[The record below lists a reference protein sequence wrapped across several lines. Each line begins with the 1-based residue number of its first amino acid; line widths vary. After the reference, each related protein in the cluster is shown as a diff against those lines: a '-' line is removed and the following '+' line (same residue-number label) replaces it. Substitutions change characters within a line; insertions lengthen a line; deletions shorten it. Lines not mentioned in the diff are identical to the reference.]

1 MREPFAQQEWI
12 DEDPTSI
19 RAQHHGQLL
28 FGAQPAPTEFD
39 ADWDP
44 SVAVAAALAGGLP
57 EGWSAPELDRE
68 GLDGCC
74 LAALLQAVTGRPHR
88 RRRVD
93 GADAV
98 AVLASPG
105 AELVIMG
112 PRPPSPL
119 FPFRAYLNLGP
130 AEGQWRL
137 GLPDGPSWLFPLA
150 KITEAMEGV
159 VGGGPEQGSRP
170 TADACCATDLGLAPR
185 GSGHGQVPAVAGAR
199 CVPEDGLGRRIQAAA
214 PGATVEVPA
223 GVHRG
228 RWVIDKPLVLRGTR
242 AEATVLDGAGRGPIL
257 SLEGAGEVHLEELT
271 LRNGRGR
278 SGGAVV
284 LDSATQLHVSGCL
297 FLKNGAPDGRGGAIS
312 GDGGALTVRDSAFA
326 GNLARVGGALATH
339 GETRLRVER
348 VVFSD
353 NTGILGGALA
363 IGGSSDAELEAVRFE
378 RSHARRDGR
387 HLYLH
392 TTPNGAPRVSIG
404 GSLLLPGQDEVRGL
418 AIVGQPE
425 PAVYLERSAID
436 RGRGPFRRAV

>member
-12 DEDPTSI
+12 DEDSTPI

-28 FGAQPAPTEFD
+28 FGPPPAPTEFD

-44 SVAVAAALAGGLP
+44 SLALAAAWAGGVP
-57 EGWSAPELDRE
+57 EAWSSPELDRE

-74 LAALLQAVTGRPHR
+74 LAAVLQAFTGRAHR

-93 GADAV
+93 GPQAE
-98 AVLASPG
+98 AVLAAPG
-105 AELVIMG
+105 AEVVIMG
-112 PRPPSPL
+112 PRPPAPL

-130 AEGQWRL
+130 ADGQWRL
-137 GLPDGPSWLFPLA
+137 GLPGGPSWLFPLA
-150 KITEAMEGV
+150 KIAEAMEGV
-159 VGGGPEQGSRP
+159 VGTGSSQVRP
-170 TADACCATDLGLAPR
+170 DD
-185 GSGHGQVPAVAGAR
+185 
-199 CVPEDGLGRRIQAAA
+199 ELGRRIHAAA
-214 PGATVEVPA
+214 PGSTVEVPA

-242 AEATVLDGAGRGPIL
+242 AEASVLDGAGRGPIL

-278 SGGAVV
+278 AGGAVV
-284 LDSATQLHVSGCL
+284 LDSATQLQVSGCL

-312 GDGGALTVRDSAFA
+312 ADGGALWVRDSAFA

-339 GETRLRVER
+339 GETRLRMER
-348 VVFSD
+348 VVFTD
-353 NTGILGGALA
+353 NTGILGGAMA
-363 IGGSSDAELEAVRFE
+363 IGGASDAELEGVRFE

-387 HLYLH
+387 HLYVH
-392 TTPNGAPRVSIG
+392 TTPNGVPRVSIG
-404 GSLLLPGQDEVRGL
+404 GSLLLPSHDELRGL

-436 RGRGPFRRAV
+436 RGRGPSRRAV